1 MVWRNLYATSEV
13 SKFIDNVE
21 VLREGSFT
29 SLGLAVSKC
38 DEDLS
43 FFY

>member
-1 MVWRNLYATSEV
+1 MLLSEV
-13 SKFIDNVE
+13 LKFIDNVE

-38 DEDLS
+38 DEDLLS
-43 FFY
+43 FIESENI